1 MIWVRR
7 ITMSER
13 TISETKNI
21 GLRGIP
27 VADTMISAID
37 GGNGVLIYRGYNIF
51 DLARQSTFEEVAY
64 LLLFEDLPTAQQLV
78 SFKKSLVV
86 ERGISDSLIRS
97 LEARPKT
104 AHPMDVLQSSVAMLA
119 DDDPTARTE
128 GKEVD
133 VAKAIRL
140 IAKMPTIV
148 AAWDRIRKGLNL
160 LKPEPSLQ
168 HAANFLYLLKGEIP
182 DSETARDFDVCLIL
196 HADHTFNASTFAA
209 REVASTRA
217 HMYASVAAA
226 LGALSGELHGGANA
240 QVMETLLEIGEEQN
254 VRPWIIRHLD
264 EGGRV
269 MGMGHAVYKTDD
281 PRATVLRPMSE
292 RFGKRVG
299 DPKWY
304 ETTHLVE
311 TVTKE
316 EFKKRKGQDIYP
328 NVDLYSA
335 SVYHAMGIDRDLFTP
350 VFAISRISGWTAHI
364 IEEKYA
370 EAQPK
375 PMLYRPKADY
385 IGRYCGPESCE
396 YTPPRDRQ

>member
-1 MIWVRR
+1 MA
-7 ITMSER
+7 ER

-37 GGNGVLIYRGYNIF
+37 PDKGVLIYRGFNIL

-64 LLLFEDLPTAQQLV
+64 LLLFGDLPTHQQLD
-78 SFKKSLVV
+78 SFN
-86 ERGISDSLIRS
+86 DSLIREREVPEALIRT
-97 LEARPKT
+97 LEERPKS

-119 DDDPTARTE
+119 DHDPTARTE

-133 VAKAIRL
+133 LAKAIRL
-140 IAKMPTIV
+140 IAKMPAIV
-148 AAWDRIRKGLNL
+148 AAWDRIRKGHAP
-160 LKPEPSLQ
+160 LKPEKSLG
-168 HAANFLYLLKGEIP
+168 HAANFLYLLNGQVP
-182 DSETARDFDVCLIL
+182 DPETARDFDVCLVL

-226 LGALSGELHGGANA
+226 LGALSGELHGGANTR
-240 QVMETLLEIGEEQN
+240 VMETLLEIGETEN
-254 VRPWIIRHLD
+254 VGTWIIQRLD
-264 EGGRV
+264 EGKRV
-269 MGMGHAVYKTDD
+269 MGMGHAVYRTDD
-281 PRATVLRPMSE
+281 PRTTVLRPMSE
-292 RFGKRVG
+292 RLGKRVG
-299 DPKWY
+299 DSKWY
-304 ETTHLVE
+304 EMTHLIE
-311 TVTKE
+311 TVTRE

-335 SVYHAMGIDRDLFTP
+335 SVYHVMGIDRDLFTP

-385 IGRYCGPESCE
+385 IGRYCGPDSCA
-396 YTPPRDRQ
+396 YVPMGDRQ